1 MLSNTHNSTNQ
12 LAFSVYNYHLTFI
25 ILKQREY
32 DYKMDKKPV
41 DINLVTNKW
50 KNYKKAKGPN
60 APVSVGKTKPSPLKR
75 KDTSLQV
82 DKKVRKKENTGA
94 AGKGNWKKVFAF
106 SKFISLAKAQSEQ
119 EPANLI
125 VGGRYNILL

>member
-1 MLSNTHNSTNQ
+1 M
-12 LAFSVYNYHLTFI
+12 
-25 ILKQREY
+25 ILNQREY
-32 DYKMDKKPV
+32 DYKMDKKPM

-60 APVSVGKTKPSPLKR
+60 APFDAVSVGKTKPSQLKR

-119 EPANLI
+119 EPANLV
-125 VGGRYNILL
+125 VGGR